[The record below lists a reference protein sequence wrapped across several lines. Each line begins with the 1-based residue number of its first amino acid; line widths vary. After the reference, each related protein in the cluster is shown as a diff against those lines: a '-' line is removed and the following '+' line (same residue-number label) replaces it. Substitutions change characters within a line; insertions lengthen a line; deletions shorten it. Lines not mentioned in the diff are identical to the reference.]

1 MTFYC
6 CRKKHTKLT
15 GILLISA
22 LVSTLSGC
30 SQVTSAVSVDNAAVE
45 YLYEQGNTDAA
56 QAADTLNSILKER
69 EEEEIAQIT
78 LEEENRFI
86 ESVKEALAAGTEP
99 EANGT
104 LIPGKVSTLMDSEVP
119 KLRRVFS
126 DTVIIG
132 NSQAKSIVHVGVLT
146 ENEVI
151 YRWAAHVDEIM
162 EETILAANLHRG
174 KTLFILGVNDLGY
187 YCANTEGFKRDY
199 IALIDAYREINP
211 NSEIYLQEIIPIPEE
226 YRFRWYNM
234 DRVPAYNAV
243 LQEICEEKNCTFV
256 SSVRYAMPELI
267 ADETGVHYNRLYH
280 IYWAQTMANQMKLWE
295 GQ

>member
-1 MTFYC
+1 M
-6 CRKKHTKLT
+6 
-15 GILLISA
+15 
-22 LVSTLSGC
+22 LSGC
-30 SQVTSAVSVDNAAVE
+30 SQATSAVSVDNNALD

-56 QAADTLNSILKER
+56 QAADTLNSIIKER

-86 ESVKEALAAGTEP
+86 ESIKEALAAGGEP
-99 EANGT
+99 EANGVLT
-104 LIPGKVSTLMDSEVP
+104 PGKVSTLMDSEVP

-132 NSQAKSIVHVGVLT
+132 NSQAKSIVHVGLLT

-162 EETILAANLHRG
+162 EETIQAANLHRG

-187 YCANTEGFKRDY
+187 YCANTDGFKRDY

-234 DRVPAYNAV
+234 DRVTDYNAV
-243 LQEICEEKNCTFV
+243 LKEICEEKNCTLV
-256 SSVRYAMPELI
+256 SSVRYALPEFI

-280 IYWAQTMANQMKLWE
+280 IYWAQTMANQMHLWE
-295 GQ
+295 G